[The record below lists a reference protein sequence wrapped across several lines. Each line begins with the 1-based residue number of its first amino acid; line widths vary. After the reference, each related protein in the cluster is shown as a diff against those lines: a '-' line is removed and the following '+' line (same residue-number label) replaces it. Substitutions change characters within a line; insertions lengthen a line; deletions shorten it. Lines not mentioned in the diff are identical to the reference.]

1 VEVKVCTSREFAD
14 DVCFWC
20 KGALGSGGIL
30 VGHEKQTI
38 RSCIECAVDAGA
50 KLQQTATALRDAIE
64 IKAFGQARP

>member
-1 VEVKVCTSREFAD
+1 VDVKVSTFRESTG

-50 KLQQTATALRDAIE
+50 KLQQAATSLRDAIE
-64 IKAFGQARP
+64 IEAFGQARP